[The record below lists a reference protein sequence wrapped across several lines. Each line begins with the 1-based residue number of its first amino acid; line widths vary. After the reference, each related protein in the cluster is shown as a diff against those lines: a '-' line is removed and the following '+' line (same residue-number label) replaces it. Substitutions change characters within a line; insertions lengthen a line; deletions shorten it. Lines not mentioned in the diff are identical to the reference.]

1 MDIVEYMA
9 YRRKVKIRSEMD
21 IIFRYNFSFE
31 GKDMLLKM
39 IEEKFT
45 FKGHKDILDLN
56 KYHVYY

>member
-1 MDIVEYMA
+1 MG
-9 YRRKVKIRSEMD
+9 YRGKVKIRSEMD
-21 IIFRYNFSFE
+21 ITFRYNFSFE